1 MIKIDGKYYT
11 FDFDKVLE
19 FVMNNSNGEKG
30 SQQTILQQYGYPRNN
45 MGEPMTDREFILLA
59 KEVSEVKQTYVDINQ
74 NLKYDMCKTMI
85 TFLMDVSQSRIIDGV
100 ATKNVSLKDLSFGQ
114 IVVFNTLIKYGILK
128 ETEKPDTNGGK

>member
-1 MIKIDGKYYT
+1 MIKIEGKYYT
-11 FDFDKVLE
+11 FDFDKVIE
-19 FVMNNSNGEKG
+19 FVMTNSNNEKG

-45 MGEPMTDREFILLA
+45 IGEPMTDREFILLT
-59 KEVSEVKQTYVDINQ
+59 KEISEVKQTYVDINQ

-85 TFLMDVSQSRIIDGV
+85 TFLMDISQSRIIDGV

-128 ETEKPDTNGGK
+128 ETEKTDTDGRK